1 MGVGFGFVLE
11 SRQVQDPVNHHAPKL
26 ILKHNTLIFRVF
38 KNPFEGD
45 QEVSGKGVAFGLV
58 EGDDVGV
65 GVVIEV
71 LAVVSKELF
80 I

>member
-1 MGVGFGFVLE
+1 M
-11 SRQVQDPVNHHAPKL
+11 QDSVNHHAPKL
-26 ILKHNTLIFRVF
+26 LLKHNTLFFSVCI
-38 KNPFEGD
+38 NPFEGN

-65 GVVIEV
+65 GVVVEV
-71 LAVVSKELF
+71 LAVVPKELF